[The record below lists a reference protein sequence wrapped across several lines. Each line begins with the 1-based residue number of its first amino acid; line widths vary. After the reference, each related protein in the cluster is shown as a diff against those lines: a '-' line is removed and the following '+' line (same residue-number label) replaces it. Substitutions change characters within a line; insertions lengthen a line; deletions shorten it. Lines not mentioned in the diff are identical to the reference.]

1 MHPVDDGTTVSPLNL
16 SDCDLFGL
24 GCVPAMTTAL
34 AVATPDDIKFAV
46 NYFLGQNHF
55 AFPEV
60 AFRALR
66 ENVKAGDHTNGKK
79 PKRLIVVPLSSILAA
94 PHLRNRG
101 EVGDR
106 LGE

>member
-16 SDCDLFGL
+16 SDCNLCGL

-34 AVATPDDIKFAV
+34 AVATPDDIKLAV
-46 NYFLGQNHF
+46 DYLLGQNHF

-66 ENVKAGDHTNGKK
+66 ENVKAGNHEKWEKNGTVFWTLLKPCDTNGFKFH
-79 PKRLIVVPLSSILAA
+79 RVR
-94 PHLRNRG
+94 HQRN
-101 EVGDR
+101 
-106 LGE
+106 